1 MNKKIT
7 FLMLSYNGFSTR
19 HVTVSSPFLLFF
31 CCIIA
36 AFLILSG
43 FFVYDYSI
51 LRKEL
56 IKKQTLERKVSF
68 QQNKITLQ
76 HHQIQNLV
84 NEINS
89 FKSKL
94 VELKKIEK
102 KIRII
107 SDFEDAD
114 DGANNLGMGGPI
126 EEDLCPGVDI
136 AEKHNS
142 MMQKI
147 YEHMEML
154 NLASTRQQEGFK
166 SLLKSLEDKRNFL
179 AATPSICPTK
189 GWISSRFG
197 YRKCPFTGRRRFHPG
212 LDIAACKG
220 TPVVA
225 PADGKV
231 TYAGKKGLLGNLVVI
246 DHGHGMV
253 TRYAHLNKPL
263 KKSGDIIK
271 RGEIIGLVGSTGR
284 STGPHLHY
292 EVRLNGLPIN
302 PENTYKNRS

>member
-7 FLMLSYNGFSTR
+7 FLILNHNGFSTR
-19 HVTVSSPFLLFF
+19 HLTVSASFFLFLS
-31 CCIIA
+31 CIIG

-43 FFVYDYSI
+43 FFFYDYFN

-56 IKKQTLERKVSF
+56 IKKQALESKVSF
-68 QQNKITLQ
+68 QQNEITLQ
-76 HHQIQNLV
+76 YHQIQNLV

-107 SDFEDAD
+107 SDFKDAD
-114 DGANNLGMGGPI
+114 DGGNNLGMGGAI

-147 YEHMEML
+147 QEDMEML

-166 SLLKSLEDKRNFL
+166 SLLKSLEDKRSLL

-197 YRKCPFTGRRRFHPG
+197 YRKCPFTGRRRFHSG

-225 PADGKV
+225 PADGKI

-246 DHGHGMV
+246 DHGYGMV
-253 TRYAHLNKPL
+253 TRYAHLNKAL

-284 STGPHLHY
+284 STGSHLHY
-292 EVRLNGLPIN
+292 EVRLNGVPLN
-302 PENTYKNRS
+302 PQNTYKNRS

>member
-1 MNKKIT
+1 
-7 FLMLSYNGFSTR
+7 MLSYNGFSTR

-56 IKKQTLERKVSF
+56 IKKQTLESKVSF
-68 QQNKITLQ
+68 QQEKITLQ

-94 VELKKIEK
+94 VELKKIKK

-107 SDFEDAD
+107 SDFEDAED
-114 DGANNLGMGGPI
+114 DKANNLGMGGPI

-147 YEHMEML
+147 HEHMEML
-154 NLASTRQQEGFK
+154 NLASTRQQEGFN
-166 SLLKSLEDKRNFL
+166 SLLKSLEDKRNLL

-197 YRKCPFTGRRRFHPG
+197 YRKCPFTGRRRFHSG
-212 LDIAACKG
+212 LDIAARKG
-220 TPVVA
+220 TPIVA

-246 DHGHGMV
+246 DHGYGMI
-253 TRYAHLNKPL
+253 TRYAHLYKAL
-263 KKSGDIIK
+263 KKKGDIIK

-292 EVRLNGLPIN
+292 EVRLNGIPLN
-302 PENTYKNRS
+302 PANTYKNRS